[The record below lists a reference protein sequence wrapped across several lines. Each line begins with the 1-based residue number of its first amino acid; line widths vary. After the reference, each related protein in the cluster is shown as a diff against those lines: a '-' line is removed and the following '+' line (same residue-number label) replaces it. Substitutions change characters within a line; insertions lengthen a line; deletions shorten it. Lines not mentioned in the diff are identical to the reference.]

1 MKNIIFFTSVDK
13 KPSGGG
19 KIIYQ
24 YSNYINT
31 KSNFSSSIV
40 HLEKK
45 KTSKWFNSIKK
56 KFNINKSSNT
66 GWNFDELK
74 VKKNYRYKWFT
85 QDIVS
90 KNNLIFDKD
99 SDFVVLPETFA
110 HFANDFLIKKKIP
123 YAIFVQNGY
132 AIFSTNNFTKLNL
145 AYKNATLILSYSK
158 DINSCIQLA
167 FPRVKNKIFKVR
179 YSIDYKKF
187 NTSVKKANIISYM
200 PRKLQRHSELVILF
214 LKNYLPKKWK
224 IKKIDNFS
232 EKDVYKNLE
241 KSKIFLAFS
250 NLEGLPL
257 PPVEAAIAG
266 NKVIGY
272 TGEGGKEYWKEPIFT
287 EIKTSEIKNFCKS
300 ILSNLENKNFYKI
313 SHSQRKN
320 LKKNFSV
327 EVEKKYIDRFLKKI
341 LKM

>member
-45 KTSKWFNSIKK
+45 KISKWINSIKK
-56 KFNINKSSNT
+56 KFKNKKLSNS

-74 VKKNYRYKWFT
+74 VKKNYRFKWFAL
-85 QDIVS
+85 DVVS
-90 KNNLIFDKD
+90 KNNLIFDKEN
-99 SDFVVLPETFA
+99 DFVVLPEIFA
-110 HFANDFLIKKKIP
+110 HFADDFLIKKKIP

-132 AIFSTNNFTKLNL
+132 AIFSTDNYTKLNL
-145 AYKNATLILSYSK
+145 AYKNASLILSYSK
-158 DINSCIQLA
+158 DIDSCIKLA
-167 FPRVKNKIFKVR
+167 FPKVKNKIFQVR

-187 NTSVKKANIISYM
+187 NTFKKKSNIISYM
-200 PRKLQRHSELVILF
+200 PRKLQKHSELVIFF

-224 IKKIDNFS
+224 IKKIDNCS

-257 PPVEAAIAG
+257 PPLEAAIAG

-300 ILSNLENKNFYKI
+300 IIANLVNKDFDKI
-313 SHSQRKN
+313 SYLQRKN
-320 LKKNFSV
+320 LEKKFSV
-327 EVEKKYIDRFLKKI
+327 EIEKKYIDRLLKKI
-341 LKM
+341 LKI